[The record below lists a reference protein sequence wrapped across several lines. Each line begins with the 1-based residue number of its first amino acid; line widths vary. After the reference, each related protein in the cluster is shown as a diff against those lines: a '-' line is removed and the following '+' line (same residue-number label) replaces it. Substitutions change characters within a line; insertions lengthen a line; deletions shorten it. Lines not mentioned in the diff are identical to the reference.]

1 MKNVADGTLKRLTTS
16 TGADM
21 WPTWSPD
28 GGKIAFS
35 SFRSG
40 KWQIWIMPST
50 GGSATRITHTSTTE
64 QMAAFSH

>member
-1 MKNVADGTLKRLTTS
+1 MKNLVDGTVNRLTTS
-16 TGADM
+16 TGADT

-40 KWQIWIMPST
+40 KWQIWTMSST
-50 GGSATRITHTSTTE
+50 GGSPTRITHTSTSE